1 MNFSEVMW
9 LMLIGLLS
17 YVIEMTDANGPVI
30 AEPYQQF
37 DLGKL
42 FQEIYVFYVF
52 YVLFSWSVLVLLERL
67 AFIVLSWSFLTL

>member
-1 MNFSEVMW
+1 MLHLPVYFKVGDASCNCSKWGCLCKFRSAIALMNFSEVMW

-30 AEPYQQF
+30 AEPYQQV

-42 FQEIYVFYVF
+42 FQEI
-52 YVLFSWSVLVLLERL
+52 
-67 AFIVLSWSFLTL
+67 